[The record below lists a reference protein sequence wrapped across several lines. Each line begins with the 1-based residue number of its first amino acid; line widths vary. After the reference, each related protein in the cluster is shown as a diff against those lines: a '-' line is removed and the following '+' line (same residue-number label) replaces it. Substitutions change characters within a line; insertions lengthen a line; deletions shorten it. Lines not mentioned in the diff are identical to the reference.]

1 MPITQAMIAQEL
13 NQIAMA
19 WCLKESSE
27 EDKHFEHSETDSENE
42 GVAWEVKCLC
52 GTTHNDGEPMIA
64 CDQCIVRWEH
74 IDCMFPKTRRAPK
87 GKYFCHTCKP
97 RKTMWTPQEMREY
110 QEALREA
117 KWREKEKEAKRE
129 EARRQEKIRIAMEEE
144 ARKKEKFAEVLTAV
158 EDLLA
163 VLVLPTRRKVE
174 VKEAMRESSTES
186 DAGSEKSE
194 VSLNQ
199 TESDAHSEKSEMV
212 VDSTD
217 PESES
222 SIDVQSMKRTLEETN
237 DYAVLDARRR
247 NKRRR
252 L

>member
-1 MPITQAMIAQEL
+1 MEEVNISFSTVVCCSQLLNSNSFQQHFQHTSQIHIFHIKNTNYNTIINLIKIYYL
-13 NQIAMA
+13 NQ
-19 WCLKESSE
+19 
-27 EDKHFEHSETDSENE
+27 
-42 GVAWEVKCLC
+42 
-52 GTTHNDGEPMIA
+52 
-64 CDQCIVRWEH
+64 
-74 IDCMFPKTRRAPK
+74 
-87 GKYFCHTCKP
+87 
-97 RKTMWTPQEMREY
+97 
-110 QEALREA
+110 
-117 KWREKEKEAKRE
+117 
-129 EARRQEKIRIAMEEE
+129 E